1 MEYNVSQFGAKVC
14 SKVSWDVLM
23 MEISENYLTLW
34 SYESTFR
41 RNIARETK
49 LDSK

>member
-1 MEYNVSQFGAKVC
+1 MEYNVSQFGAEVC

-34 SYESTFR
+34 SYKNIFR
-41 RNIARETK
+41 KNIARETK